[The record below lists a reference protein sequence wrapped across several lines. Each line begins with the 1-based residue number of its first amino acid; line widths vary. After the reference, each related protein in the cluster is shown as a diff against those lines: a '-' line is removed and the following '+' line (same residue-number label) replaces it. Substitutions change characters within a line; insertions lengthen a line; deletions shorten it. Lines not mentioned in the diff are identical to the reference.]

1 MGIQK
6 PDPSPELT
14 AMIGWGALLVV
25 VIVVVSLVATG
36 AMMVLG

>member
-1 MGIQK
+1 MGLMK
-6 PDPSPELT
+6 PDPDPKLT

-25 VIVVVSLVATG
+25 VIVVVALVATG